1 MGDPFR
7 LPHVAGAVSG
17 PGLHMFYRCPGRCG
31 AGPLSPLV
39 AAGGGGPAD
48 AASGL
53 SDRAKKP
60 RKLGRFSGSCQ
71 DHHTDEPLVPGRPQR
86 VFLDLKLHDIPNTV
100 VGALN
105 AIIDMD
111 VDMITVHALGGF
123 EMMESA
129 QKVIWESKLK
139 KPLILGV
146 TVLTSLDEAFLQDF
160 LGVDK
165 SMRNQILDLAMLT
178 KSAGLGGVVA
188 SPNEV
193 SLIKKQCGKDF
204 IVVTPG
210 IGFGKCGEG
219 YVRFALTIDKQRIN
233 KAIERLRDSLKA

>member
-1 MGDPFR
+1 MNKETRDY
-7 LPHVAGAVSG
+7 LIVALDVPTLKEAEKIVDELGELVKQYKIGLQLFTKFGPNAVRI
-17 PGLHMFYRCPGRCG
+17 LK
-31 AGPLSPLV
+31 
-39 AAGGGGPAD
+39 
-48 AASGL
+48 
-53 SDRAKKP
+53 DRGK
-60 RKLGRFSGSCQ
+60 GI
-71 DHHTDEPLVPGRPQR
+71 
-86 VFLDLKLHDIPNTV
+86 FLDLKLHDIPNTV

-165 SMRNQILDLAMLT
+165 SMRNQILDLAILA

-210 IGFGKCGEG
+210 IRPKGVKSEDQRRIETPERAIANGADYIVVGRPITK
-219 YVRFALTIDKQRIN
+219 AKDKRKRAESI
-233 KAIERLRDSLKA
+233 IEEIENGLHIIA